1 MVRRIVLICII
12 LALTSPSHGNDIR
25 RFERASFL
33 CSACKDVLRELDGEP
48 HHAQSMGRFCL
59 GFFAGVLETHHY
71 EMENYDRS
79 FVCWPEGVD
88 IGQMIKV
95 YVKYMDD
102 HQEHMDYYQIITVI
116 DAAQDAFE
124 CK

>member
-1 MVRRIVLICII
+1 MVKRIALIFII
-12 LALTSPSHGNDIR
+12 LAFAPPSSGNDIR

-33 CSACKDVLRELDGEP
+33 YSACKDVLREFDGEP
-48 HHAQSMGRFCL
+48 HDAESMGRFCL
-59 GFFAGVLETHHY
+59 GFFAGVLETRTY
-71 EMENYDRS
+71 EMEKHHRS
-79 FVCWPEGVD
+79 FVCWPEGID
-88 IGQMIKV
+88 IGQMIRV

-102 HQEHMDYYQIITVI
+102 HQERIHHYQIITVI